1 MKIRFYPAIL
11 PYFLEKVKA
20 EKKEKDTNS
29 GVVKEKDDRA
39 AGGVCGGQK
48 APCAF
53 NPRPQAS
60 PEKSSHP
67 KRDDCFFSWW
77 TITDSLFCGK
87 ATAVAACHR
96 HAAKSRLSSPLS
108 RKKQSPPKG

>member
-20 EKKEKDTNS
+20 GKKEKDTNS

-53 NPRPQAS
+53 NPRPQAP

-67 KRDDCFFSWW
+67 KRDDCFF
-77 TITDSLFCGK
+77 GG
-87 ATAVAACHR
+87 R
-96 HAAKSRLSSPLS
+96 
-108 RKKQSPPKG
+108 